1 MFLSSL
7 FLSLVSCHTDSV
19 VSDSNPQNKKRQPLQ
34 EEISQQENSEPEE
47 KRASPK
53 PSAEWTQQSIAE
65 ERKELRRLM
74 RPGTRTMVY
83 ESLKNTK
90 QPQQSL
96 CSDCDI
102 ILVTICSLRKD
113 YVGIY
118 KKRRSVTPN
127 IDRIAKGGFF
137 FKQAYASSNFTLGGL
152 SSILTGRFGITS
164 GVTDYEKGLPKDIYT
179 LPQVL
184 SFYGFQTAAFTIEA
198 GSGFRPEHGLDRGFL
213 RMELTEAPRNTPD
226 GRWLDSAEPVNL
238 EGDGA
243 SAKPVGDWLARQPIS
258 NPIFA
263 MFHTRTA
270 HYPFVI
276 STDGIEEDKTGV
288 TQALWDVGR
297 MSMPSSTD
305 HRARSGFGKG
315 DSTSGG
321 AKDPLQARVED
332 IGQPAV
338 DVIHQHYRDSVKR
351 MDKDIGVLIEAQRQR
366 GRLDKTLWVLVADHG
381 ESLYEHEEFL
391 HGGTFYEPVINIP
404 MIFNI
409 PNIKGKKSPIPA
421 LVSHVD
427 ILPTILDIVGVQ
439 APHDIDGRSMLPLLR
454 GEKESIRKVTLA
466 SGGAAPPKGEMPGA
480 VIAPPWTLLLH
491 EGGCDD
497 VENRRLLRTPN
508 TNSRCLY
515 NLKTHPKQNHVLT
528 EEHPEKVT
536 ELNNIWKYFMQKKYK
551 KGTKVELDK
560 SFVEELRR
568 SGYDFR

>member
-1 MFLSSL
+1 M
-7 FLSLVSCHTDSV
+7 V
-19 VSDSNPQNKKRQPLQ
+19 
-34 EEISQQENSEPEE
+34 SEPSVDPSPQAQKPQEASKKKE
-47 KRASPK
+47 KPP
-53 PSAEWTQQSIAE
+53 PSKEWTEKSIKE
-65 ERKELRRLM
+65 ERAELRRLM

-83 ESLKNTK
+83 EPPQNTQRPK
-90 QPQQSL
+90 TESG

-113 YVGIY
+113 YVGAY

-127 IDRIAKGGFF
+127 IDKLAKKGFLF
-137 FKQAYASSNFTLGGL
+137 EQTYASSNFTLGGL

-179 LPQVL
+179 LPQIL
-184 SFYGFQTAAFTIEA
+184 TFYGFTTAAFTIEA

-243 SAKPVGDWLARQPIS
+243 SAKPVANWLHRQPTS
-258 NPIFA
+258 KPIFA

-276 STDGIEEDKTGV
+276 SKDGVDEDQTGV

-297 MSMPSSTD
+297 MQLASSSD
-305 HRARSGFGKG
+305 SRARSGFGKG
-315 DSTSGG
+315 DETSGG
-321 AKDPLQARVED
+321 AKDPLQARIEQK
-332 IGQPAV
+332 GQPAV
-338 DVIHQHYRDSVKR
+338 DMLHKHYRDSVKR
-351 MDKDIGVLIEAQRQR
+351 MDKDIGVLIEAQKQR
-366 GRLDKTLWVLVADHG
+366 GRLNKTLWVLVADHG

-404 MIFNI
+404 MIINTPSI
-409 PNIKGKKSPIPA
+409 QSSAKNIPA

-427 ILPTILDIVGVQ
+427 ILPTILNLVGIQ
-439 APHDIDGRSMLPLLR
+439 APGDIDGVSMLPLLQ
-454 GEKESIRKVTLA
+454 GKSESIRTITLA
-466 SGGAAPPKGEMPGA
+466 SGGAAPPKGELPGA
-480 VIAPPWTLLLH
+480 VIAPPWTLLIH

-497 VENRRLLRTPN
+497 VQNRRQLRTPN
-508 TNSRCLY
+508 TNIRCLY
-515 NLKTHPKQNHVLT
+515 NLKTHPEQNHILT
-528 EEHPEKVT
+528 TENPEKVK
-536 ELNNIWKYFMQKKYK
+536 ELNNIWSYFLRTKYK
-551 KGTKVELDK
+551 KGPKVELDPA
-560 SFVEELRR
+560 FVEELRR